1 MTLLK
6 YLLNI
11 RFARPLLAMVLFSL
25 MIISSLNIYIDSK
38 LPDEQEIRDI
48 ELQVPLKIYTED
60 LKLIGE
66 FGEKRRTALNFKNI
80 PTHYI
85 NAVLAAE
92 DDTFFEHSGVS
103 YTGLIRS
110 VYRLLTSGRIQGGGS
125 TITMQV
131 AGNYLTSRDVS
142 LFRKIKDIFLAYRL
156 EKAYSKEEIFEF
168 YVNRIF
174 FGNRAYGIAAA
185 SEVYYGKPLN
195 QLNLAQWAMIA
206 ALPKAPSSINPLVN
220 PRRAL

>member
-66 FGEKRRTALNFKNI
+66 FGEKRI
-80 PTHYI
+80 P
-85 NAVLAAE
+85 
-92 DDTFFEHSGVS
+92 S
-103 YTGLIRS
+103 
-110 VYRLLTSGRIQGGGS
+110 
-125 TITMQV
+125 
-131 AGNYLTSRDVS
+131 
-142 LFRKIKDIFLAYRL
+142 
-156 EKAYSKEEIFEF
+156 
-168 YVNRIF
+168 
-174 FGNRAYGIAAA
+174 
-185 SEVYYGKPLN
+185 
-195 QLNLAQWAMIA
+195 
-206 ALPKAPSSINPLVN
+206 
-220 PRRAL
+220 